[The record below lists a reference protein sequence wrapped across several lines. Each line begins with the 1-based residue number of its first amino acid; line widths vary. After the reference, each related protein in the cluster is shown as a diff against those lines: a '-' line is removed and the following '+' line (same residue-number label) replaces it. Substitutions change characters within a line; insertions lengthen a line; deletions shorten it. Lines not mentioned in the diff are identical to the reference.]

1 MSDVA
6 VSVICTS
13 YNYQEFIAR
22 ALQSFVAQKTNF
34 PFEIIVVD
42 DCSIDKSMDIIR
54 DYESKYPTLF
64 RVFQNPENKGLT
76 RTWIAICKEAR
87 GKYIARC
94 DADDY
99 WHDPLKLQKQYD
111 ALEASD
117 DSVWSNTDF
126 NIVDEN
132 DNILHEHVFVNG
144 PIKNANTYEKML
156 VTKGMTLPSSWMI
169 ETKLMQEVNELID
182 PTSMDD
188 GYPMQLEFFNR
199 TTLLTL
205 SDATVSYRMTV
216 NSDSRPKNTEKALKR
231 FDSILSNQ
239 LESIEKYPEKD
250 FKLITKMLLEKDRDN
265 DIEVYQRDREI
276 ERLHQEYAQ
285 LRQVSNEQDTYI
297 KDLEKQSARLWSD
310 SQEKDTLLTQKDQE
324 LRQVTSELKAVQD
337 EYQIVINSRRWIIT
351 TKIIDFFRRNK

>member
-1 MSDVA
+1 MTNIA

-13 YNYQEFIAR
+13 YNYQKFIAR
-22 ALQSFVAQKTNF
+22 ALTSFVEQKTNF
-34 PFEIIVVD
+34 PIEIIVVD
-42 DCSIDKSMDIIR
+42 DCSTDQSMEIIR
-54 DYESKYPTLF
+54 EYETKYPQLF
-64 RVFQNPENKGLT
+64 RVFQNAENQGLT
-76 RTWIAICKEAR
+76 RTWIAICREAR

-94 DADDY
+94 DADDF

-117 DSVWSNTDF
+117 ESVWSNTDF

-132 DNILHEHVFVNG
+132 GAVLHEHVFVNG

-199 TTLLTL
+199 TTLLTIP
-205 SDATVSYRMTV
+205 DATVSYRMTT

-239 LESIEKYPEKD
+239 LESIEKYPDKD
-250 FKLITKMLLEKDRDN
+250 FRVITKMLLEKDRDN
-265 DIEVYQRDREI
+265 DVEVYRRDREI
-276 ERLHQEYAQ
+276 ERLHNEYAQ
-285 LRQVSNEQDTYI
+285 LRTISNDQDRYI
-297 KDLEKQSARLWSD
+297 KELETSTAELS
-310 SQEKDTLLTQKDQE
+310 EKVEEMEGTIVQHHEHLE
-324 LRQVTSELKAVQD
+324 QVLSELKQVQ
-337 EYQIVINSRRWIIT
+337 EQYNTVITSRRWIIP
-351 TKIIDFFRRNK
+351 TKIINFFRRKK

>member
-1 MSDVA
+1 MDNGKLENLNLRGKYMSDVA

-13 YNYQEFIAR
+13 YNYQNFIAE
-22 ALQSFVAQKTNF
+22 ALQSFVDQITNF
-34 PFEIIVVD
+34 PFEIIIVD
-42 DCSIDKSMDIIR
+42 DCSTDQSMEIIR
-54 DYESKYPTLF
+54 NYESRYPDLF
-64 RVFQNPENKGLT
+64 RVFQNSKNKGLT
-76 RTWIAICKEAR
+76 LTWIDICKEAR

-99 WHDPLKLQKQYD
+99 WHDPLKLQKQFD
-111 ALEASD
+111 ALEASP

-132 DNILHEHVFVNG
+132 GNILHENVFVNG

-169 ETKLMQEVNELID
+169 ETKLMQEVNEQID

-205 SDATVSYRMTV
+205 PEATVSYRMTL

-239 LESIEKYPEKD
+239 LESIEKYPNKD
-250 FKLITKMLLEKDRDN
+250 FKLISK
-265 DIEVYQRDREI
+265 
-276 ERLHQEYAQ
+276 
-285 LRQVSNEQDTYI
+285 
-297 KDLEKQSARLWSD
+297 
-310 SQEKDTLLTQKDQE
+310 
-324 LRQVTSELKAVQD
+324 
-337 EYQIVINSRRWIIT
+337 
-351 TKIIDFFRRNK
+351 